1 MEILCLN
8 CVTLFQERNPGVKRE
23 LPVYKNSSL
32 TKDCI
37 CILVSNEPKTY
48 ATLVKSG
55 GTGVGMGSL
64 GSAVLNPNVPAKP
77 TTSPVS

>member
-1 MEILCLN
+1 MFFPDTLKLRSVIHRNHSQTRYCL
-8 CVTLFQERNPGVKRE
+8 
-23 LPVYKNSSL
+23 S
-32 TKDCI
+32 
-37 CILVSNEPKTY
+37 ILVSNEPKTY

-64 GSAVLNPNVPAKP
+64 GSAVSNPNVPAKP

>member
-1 MEILCLN
+1 MSFPD
-8 CVTLFQERNPGVKRE
+8 TLKLHNEMC
-23 LPVYKNSSL
+23 KNHSQTRYRL
-32 TKDCI
+32 

-64 GSAVLNPNVPAKP
+64 GSAMSNPNVPAKP
-77 TTSPVS
+77 TTSPVSIKI

>member
-1 MEILCLN
+1 VFLPDTLKLHNVICKNYSQTHDCL
-8 CVTLFQERNPGVKRE
+8 
-23 LPVYKNSSL
+23 
-32 TKDCI
+32 

-64 GSAVLNPNVPAKP
+64 GSAVSNPNVPAKP
-77 TTSPVS
+77 TTSPVSESVKL